1 MEVAEDK
8 LPPAASP
15 QGKDGR
21 VPRRFDFESDTS
33 AFANEL
39 IWEYQ
44 FDTATGKTT
53 FRRREPKPHYAHR
66 CFVLTRAARQF
77 LYHARF
83 DANQPTADD
92 ETCRRLVREVVSR
105 NPRKPCSGGRQTA
118 AFQKT
123 ELSGFLPKAATEPI
137 VIPGYAN
144 LREFSTA
151 REPLLKAECGG
162 AWRSYVLRSHWRMI
176 FPISRAHQELTAARL
191 LPALRR
197 NFSPIIHLVRF
208 PSLTI
213 NHGMILF
220 DVAETAT
227 GVAFSAYD
235 PNDPARPARLT
246 FDRATKTF
254 SLPQNRY
261 WAGGELNVI
270 EIYRAWFL

>member
-8 LPPAASP
+8 LQPAASK
-15 QGKDGR
+15 QGGDGR
-21 VPRRFDFESDTS
+21 VPRRFDFESDTF

-44 FDTATGKTT
+44 FDAATGKTT

-83 DANQPTADD
+83 DADQPAADD
-92 ETCRRLVREVVSR
+92 GTSRRLIREVVSR
-105 NPRKPCSGGRQTA
+105 NPRMPCAPGQ
-118 AFQKT
+118 
-123 ELSGFLPKAATEPI
+123 EI
-137 VIPGYAN
+137 VFPGYAN
-144 LREFSTA
+144 LREFSAA
-151 REPLLKAECGG
+151 RERLLKAGCGG
-162 AWRSYVLRSHWRMI
+162 AWRSYVLRSHWRMV

-197 NFSPIIHLVRF
+197 NFSPIIHLVRL

-220 DVAETAT
+220 DAAETAA
-227 GVAFSAYD
+227 GVVFSAYD
-235 PNDPARPARLT
+235 PNNPARPARLT
-246 FDRATKTF
+246 YDRATKTF

-270 EIYRAWFL
+270 EIYRGWFL

>member
-1 MEVAEDK
+1 MELAEDQ
-8 LPPAASP
+8 LQPAASP
-15 QGKDGR
+15 SGEGVR
-21 VPRRFDFESDTS
+21 AHRRFDFNSDTF

-83 DANQPTADD
+83 DAARPIADD
-92 ETCRRLVREVVSR
+92 ETYRRLIREVVSR
-105 NPRKPCSGGRQTA
+105 NPRTPCPLEKQ
-118 AFQKT
+118 
-123 ELSGFLPKAATEPI
+123 I
-137 VIPGYAN
+137 VIPGFAS
-144 LREFSTA
+144 LREFSAA
-151 REPLLKAECGG
+151 REPLLKAGCGG

-176 FPISRAHQELTAARL
+176 FPISRAHQEQTAARL
-191 LPALRR
+191 LPALGRD
-197 NFSPIIHLVRF
+197 FSPIVHLVRF

-220 DVAETAT
+220 DTAETAT
-227 GVAFSAYD
+227 GVVFSAYD
-235 PNDPARPARLT
+235 PNDPVRPAQLT
-246 FDRATKTF
+246 FDRATRTF

-261 WAGGELNVI
+261 WAGGKLNVI
-270 EIYRAWFL
+270 EIYRGWFM